1 MSQKSDLNGI
11 IDALIR
17 KARTERSQDMNFS
30 LIFSN
35 LAWPTLGKFVA
46 DPFSNN
52 VWVDDTAAR
61 IFGVQWRHSK
71 WTDILVNANDHKS
84 VFADAMSYPEGRERV
99 GLGNTRCQGA
109 SADQICFLPQAAFSE
124 GASIIIPYTDK
135 AGSWRQLMAQVPHAT
150 LSLPILPIPA
160 NLHQDSRHFLTNP
173 SSLVLNQCIGNSRA
187 TYMVGYVQDLSAT
200 KQFSHTSTSLT
211 TTIASQ
217 SGASP
222 HTGGGTPSPQLSGPS
237 PLRELAK
244 EPPESSSAGSLPP
257 ATATQPKPP
266 LRPGSIQPPPTPYHA
281 SKKLKKTHA
290 SGSPGRSARAEYESS
305 AGGSR
310 GGYKFVIQPPGTLQ
324 YGGEPPPPPPPHP
337 TQHTSQ
343 HQ

>member
-1 MSQKSDLNGI
+1 M
-11 IDALIR
+11 
-17 KARTERSQDMNFS
+17 
-30 LIFSN
+30 
-35 LAWPTLGKFVA
+35 
-46 DPFSNN
+46 
-52 VWVDDTAAR
+52 
-61 IFGVQWRHSK
+61 
-71 WTDILVNANDHKS
+71 
-84 VFADAMSYPEGRERV
+84 
-99 GLGNTRCQGA
+99 
-109 SADQICFLPQAAFSE
+109 AAFSE

-135 AGSWRQLMAQVPHAT
+135 AGSWRQLMA
-150 LSLPILPIPA
+150 
-160 NLHQDSRHFLTNP
+160 
-173 SSLVLNQCIGNSRA
+173 QCIGNSRA

-343 HQ
+343 HHRKRGREISHHHTGAPPPYYTRLPRPPQERSFFLPSRLGGGRGERIPVGHPLETKNVPISPVSGVGGMSGSTYMGRMIRPRGYTNPPTQRWSRLPPSTKTATQTQQESSYVPSSSSAPPQPPGWERDQMP